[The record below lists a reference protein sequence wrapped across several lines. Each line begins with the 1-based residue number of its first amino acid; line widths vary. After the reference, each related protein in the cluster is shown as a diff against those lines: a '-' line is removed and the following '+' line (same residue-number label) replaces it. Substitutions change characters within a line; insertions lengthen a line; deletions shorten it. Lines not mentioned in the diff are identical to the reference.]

1 MSGFDVGVIMRSL
14 PSLGPGMLTSL
25 QLLVLAMAGGIAL
38 GTVIAM
44 LRIGAPKPV
53 AALAAGYVN
62 GLRSVPL
69 IMAIFWF
76 YLLVP
81 LAIGRPVGAFLS
93 ALIAFTL
100 FEAAYYSEIIRA
112 GIQGVSRGQAQA
124 ALATGLSRM
133 QAYRYIILPQAFR
146 RMTPVLLTQSIAL
159 FQDTSLVYV
168 IGLQD
173 FMTAASV
180 AGNRDGRL
188 VELYSFAALIYFVIC
203 FGASRLVQ
211 RLQGGL
217 ANP

>member
-1 MSGFDVGVIMRSL
+1 MSGFDIGVIMRSL

>member
-1 MSGFDVGVIMRSL
+1 MSGFDIGIIMRSL
-14 PSLGPGMLTSL
+14 PFLGSGMLTSL
-25 QLLVLAMAGGIAL
+25 QLLVLAMAGGVAL
-38 GTVIAM
+38 GTVIAV

-124 ALATGLSRM
+124 ALATGLSRI
-133 QAYRYIILPQAFR
+133 QAYRHIILPQAFR

-168 IGLQD
+168 IGLHD
-173 FMTAASV
+173 FMTAAAV
-180 AGNRDGRL
+180 VGNRDGRL